1 MEHFLERMNFFAI
14 NLLVILMV
22 RVKITT
28 SVTVTENFVLSD

>member
-14 NLLVILMV
+14 NLFVILVV

-28 SVTVTENFVLSD
+28 SVTVRENFDL